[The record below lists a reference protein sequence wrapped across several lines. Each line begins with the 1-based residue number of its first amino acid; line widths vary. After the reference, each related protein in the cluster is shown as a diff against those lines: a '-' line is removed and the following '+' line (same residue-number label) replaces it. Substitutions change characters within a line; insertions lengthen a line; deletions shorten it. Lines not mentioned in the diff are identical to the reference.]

1 MKVVE
6 ARGLIGGDLNPTC
19 RVSLGN
25 DGKSTRVQKAT
36 SNPWFDEIFF
46 YYLKKLPSEV
56 WDTTLEFRVSWGG
69 GEGEGLSLK
78 KEGRR
83 EERGGWEEK
92 IGERNGA
99 R

>member
-56 WDTTLEFRVSWGG
+56 WDTTLEFRVSREGG
-69 GEGEGLSLK
+69 RKGRAGDGE
-78 KEGRR
+78 R
-83 EERGGWEEK
+83 ERGGGG
-92 IGERNGA
+92 IAGR
-99 R
+99 

>member
-69 GEGEGLSLK
+69 GG
-78 KEGRR
+78 GRGR
-83 EERGGWEEK
+83 GIGRDRDEERVLV
-92 IGERNGA
+92 RFTL
-99 R
+99 